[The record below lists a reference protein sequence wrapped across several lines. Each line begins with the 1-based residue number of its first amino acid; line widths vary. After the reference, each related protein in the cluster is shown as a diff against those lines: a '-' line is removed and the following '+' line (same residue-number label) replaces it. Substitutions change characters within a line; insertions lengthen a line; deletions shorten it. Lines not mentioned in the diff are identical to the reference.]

1 MQTTLVISTFQ
12 ILKLA
17 IVFAANMNVSKNL
30 NLIKKSCIDTD
41 FIVIFFTD
49 CEFFVWISPEFI
61 QSNECILKWG
71 SLTDSSFKADVYANY
86 RSC

>member
-1 MQTTLVISTFQ
+1 MLRLTNS
-12 ILKLA
+12 
-17 IVFAANMNVSKNL
+17 
-30 NLIKKSCIDTD
+30 NLII
-41 FIVIFFTD
+41 FID

>member
-1 MQTTLVISTFQ
+1 
-12 ILKLA
+12 
-17 IVFAANMNVSKNL
+17 MNVSKNL
-30 NLIKKSCIDTD
+30 NLIKKSFIDTD
-41 FIVIFFTD
+41 SIGNLFFTD